1 MKKIFKRSKEKYT
14 PELPRWVEVSYI
26 GSFLITLLF
35 SEGFI
40 HGFFSVAPIFLI
52 LRITFA
58 RLVRGDLGSTVV
70 CLSQLA
76 EFVGM
81 KSFNIISTS
90 IPSVQA

>member
-1 MKKIFKRSKEKYT
+1 MSFDFFFCYYYFFLYYFKINMKKFFKKKKEKYT
-14 PELPRWVEVSYI
+14 PELPRWVEVAYV

-70 CLSQLA
+70 CLS
-76 EFVGM
+76 
-81 KSFNIISTS
+81 
-90 IPSVQA
+90 